1 MMVILS
7 MINLKGNGK
16 YFYENGEYYIGQW
29 LKGLRNGKGIEYY
42 QNGNIKY
49 SGDFV
54 NDNYEGNGQFFD
66 ENGNYY
72 IGQWLNNLPN
82 GKGTEY
88 YKNGN
93 IKYDGNFVNGKHER
107 KGQNISDKS

>member
-1 MMVILS
+1 MKMVNIILD
-7 MINLKGNGK
+7 K
-16 YFYENGEYYIGQW
+16 
-29 LKGLRNGKGIEYY
+29 KGLRHGKGIEYY

-82 GKGTEY
+82 GKGIEY

-107 KGQNISDKS
+107 KGQNINDKI